1 MPGKHKEPT
10 IAFRPSAWE
19 RAIIEQRV
27 SLSGMY
33 KKDFI
38 ARSCIFSNIVV
49 VGKRDNVQRIVDA
62 IQEMQSVVN
71 DLARQL
77 QSGGFSLSDG
87 SCLRL
92 LMILY
97 RHGSYEELKRDY
109 LAFVIT
115 VVDIVNGAA
124 YLFGKEPPGNRRNWK
139 AELEMEQLRHA
150 IEHSESKN
158 RIIER
163 NNDS

>member
-38 ARSCIFSNIVV
+38 ARSCIYSNIVV
-49 VGKRDNVQRIVDA
+49 VGKRENVQRIVDA
-62 IQEMQSVVN
+62 AQEMQSVMN

-77 QSGGFSLSDG
+77 QSGGLSLSD
-87 SCLRL
+87 
-92 LMILY
+92 
-97 RHGSYEELKRDY
+97 GSYEELKRDY

-124 YLFGKEPPGNRRNWK
+124 YLFGKESPGNRRNWK
-139 AELEMEQLRHA
+139 AELELEQYRNILKMEEMNSNQKEKR
-150 IEHSESKN
+150 
-158 RIIER
+158 
-163 NNDS
+163 DTD